1 MRRCDI
7 AQEKA
12 QGHYCKIC
20 GQRKSNESFSGK
32 GHATHICKVCSRLTP
47 AEQSEEMTLNRL
59 MNLPMLRLTDAEKK
73 WLKNRTHDEREAVRT
88 AATQIYKRRFPH
100 AERNTMKKQLR
111 INEVIFTVNTALW
124 DEDGDEISAC
134 CKFEL
139 NRKESWIS
147 KRQSAS
153 DEPDLIEMDGPELAK
168 LLKWM
173 LHSLEIFCWDEDY
186 CSHSSDDSF
195 DYDSDIDELAEE
207 FGGEIIETDEIPGT
221 IDEGEP
227 TWSVWLKYADGHEQS
242 IICHE
247 DGLPDRVEELYQ
259 ELAEYFPESDEDDEF
274 DFLEQVYG
282 CADLVELKNLV
293 AALLEE
299 AERSGDDSLVT
310 LAWMDLIM
318 AAENNLLSAN
328 EGKRAYHI
336 HSGAVANAGFL
347 LSFVM
352 QTHPEQVGVSQTGRD
367 KLAAFAEYM
376 SENIAPPIG
385 NLISVS
391 EIDKTINAIEKKYK
405 LISRLFQQEKLTI
418 LRMRNSH
425 KTFNSIC
432 NAIRLPTEPP
442 KFHYELYLFHQNDP
456 TAGHPVYIF
465 LHELGHILQTEV
477 TRDSTKVPESFCKLS
492 DKITGKQLE
501 QGDFAPELFAD
512 AFSMAMMQTFGW
524 EEYDSF
530 HEVAPEVKNAF
541 RVYMDW
547 LIEKLFAKEQ

>member
-1 MRRCDI
+1 
-7 AQEKA
+7 
-12 QGHYCKIC
+12 
-20 GQRKSNESFSGK
+20 
-32 GHATHICKVCSRLTP
+32 
-47 AEQSEEMTLNRL
+47 
-59 MNLPMLRLTDAEKK
+59 
-73 WLKNRTHDEREAVRT
+73 
-88 AATQIYKRRFPH
+88 
-100 AERNTMKKQLR
+100 
-111 INEVIFTVNTALW
+111 
-124 DEDGDEISAC
+124 
-134 CKFEL
+134 
-139 NRKESWIS
+139 
-147 KRQSAS
+147 
-153 DEPDLIEMDGPELAK
+153 
-168 LLKWM
+168 M

-221 IDEGEP
+221 IGEGEP

-318 AAENNLLSAN
+318 AAENDLLSAN

-405 LISRLFQQEKLTI
+405 LISHLFQREKLTI

-432 NAIRLPTEPP
+432 NAVRLPTEPP

-456 TAGHPVYIF
+456 TTGHPVYIF

-477 TRDSTKVPESFCKLS
+477 TRDPTKVPESFCKLS

-512 AFSMAMMQTFGW
+512 AFAIAMMQTFDW